1 MFAREGT
8 VRLRGQGDTSSMI
21 ARRFLVSG
29 RVQGVGFRFFITR
42 TAARLG
48 VTGWTRN
55 LADGR
60 VEVMAQGNREAL
72 EALKADLS
80 SGPRTARVLDLEIGD
95 ETPDVTLMDFNVR
108 Y

>member
-1 MFAREGT
+1 M
-8 VRLRGQGDTSSMI
+8 RLRGQGDASSMI

-29 RVQGVGFRFFITR
+29 RVQGVGFRFFVTR

-55 LADGR
+55 LPDGR
-60 VEVMAQGNREAL
+60 VEVMAQGDRETL

-80 SGPRTARVLDLEIGD
+80 IGPRTARVQDLEISD
-95 ETPDVTLMDFNVR
+95 ETPDIKLMDFNVR